1 MTQRPIDGA
10 LSLKVRIKGQ
20 WVKVGGVPVTRSP
33 LSGHHN
39 GTYFLEGRRQKHLAP
54 GSAVTEQHLGLT
66 INGAS
71 YGVSA

>member
-10 LSLKVRIKGQ
+10 LSLKVRIKGR

-39 GTYFLEGRRQKHLAP
+39 GTYFLEGCQPKHLAS
-54 GSAVTEQHLGLT
+54 GSAMTKQRLGLT

-71 YGVSA
+71 YGVHA